1 MRKRSGKLEEFDRR
15 KLEESIR
22 RAGASPEVVKR
33 ISQRIQPK
41 DEISSEE
48 IRKKVAE
55 ELRQESSTLSGAYRS
70 TEMLRIRTS
79 SETKAGVARLNED
92 LLREHGA
99 RSGEH
104 VLVRH
109 KGKESK
115 MQVEAQP
122 DLSMSEI
129 QVSKSDLEKL
139 GAQEGVRL
147 DVKFSK

>member
-1 MRKRSGKLEEFDRR
+1 
-15 KLEESIR
+15 
-22 RAGASPEVVKR
+22 
-33 ISQRIQPK
+33 
-41 DEISSEE
+41 
-48 IRKKVAE
+48 
-55 ELRQESSTLSGAYRS
+55 
-70 TEMLRIRTS
+70 MLRIRATT
-79 SETKAGVARLNED
+79 ETKSGIARLNEE
-92 LLREHGA
+92 LLREHGSRA
-99 RSGEH
+99 GEH

-115 MQVEAQP
+115 MQVEAKP

>member
-1 MRKRSGKLEEFDRR
+1 
-15 KLEESIR
+15 
-22 RAGASPEVVKR
+22 
-33 ISQRIQPK
+33 
-41 DEISSEE
+41 
-48 IRKKVAE
+48 
-55 ELRQESSTLSGAYRS
+55 
-70 TEMLRIRTS
+70 MLRIRTTT
-79 SETKAGVARLNED
+79 ETKSGIARLNEE
-92 LLREHGA
+92 LLREHGSRA
-99 RSGEH
+99 GEH

-115 MQVEAQP
+115 MQVEAKP